1 MFRCDS
7 MLNCKDGSDEQD
19 CHRVLPNIGYN
30 KLLNPPPLPGDEYF
44 YINVSLDYREIL
56 YIDEEEGFVRITHSL
71 QKDWYDSL
79 LTYQNLKK
87 HQPNLIS
94 EADKNLIWTPWVTFK
109 NIENKD
115 KTKRTDEPEV
125 FKVVP
130 NKNFHYKHNTKTDNF
145 NAFLFEVLPYKLYY

>member
-1 MFRCDS
+1 M
-7 MLNCKDGSDEQD
+7 
-19 CHRVLPNIGYN
+19 
-30 KLLNPPPLPGDEYF
+30 
-44 YINVSLDYREIL
+44 
-56 YIDEEEGFVRITHSL
+56 
-71 QKDWYDSL
+71 
-79 LTYQNLKK
+79 
-87 HQPNLIS
+87 IS

-145 NAFLFEVLPYKLYY
+145 NAFLFEVPPYKLYY

>member
-1 MFRCDS
+1 MSRCDN
-7 MLNCKDGSDEQD
+7 MLNCKDGSDEED

-56 YIDEEEGFVRITHSL
+56 YIDEEEGFLRITHSL
-71 QKDWYDSL
+71 QKDWYDGL

-94 EADKNLIWTPWVTFK
+94 EADKNMIWVPWLTYQNV
-109 NIENKD
+109 ENKD
-115 KTKRTDEPEV
+115 KIKITDEPEV

-130 NKNFHYKHNTKTDNF
+130 NENFNYKHNTKTENF
-145 NAFLFEVLPYKLYY
+145 NAFLFEELPYKLYY